1 MDVKAIAAQIK
12 ETTPD
17 AEEFMRT
24 LGQVTW
30 LLTLS
35 KEHRSKSIS
44 YIETQVSAA
53 LMFKQIRV
61 YTKGNQ
67 PIAAVLWAYASE
79 DVKRKID
86 AGDANMSLQDWR
98 SGQELTIVESIS
110 PLMDKDIFIEQFL
123 NSVKK

>member
-98 SGQELTIVESIS
+98 SGQELTIVECIS